1 MKAMRLRCTIPMLI
15 LGGTVAAA
23 SAQTPAPFTLRISG
37 PGTVAAGQP
46 VQVRV
51 LLQNT
56 SDHPISVEVP
66 NMILLDGSALSI
78 QGPTGQYLPRKKGGW
93 GGSMGWRGVNP
104 GDVWDDVLRVDSFY
118 DLSQPGKYTLQ
129 LKRPIA
135 EDRSDK
141 DGLVSSNV
149 ITVTVSP
156 DAVKPSA
163 PLALTLSGP
172 ETFASG
178 SDVSLKVL
186 AKNVSDQDVFLV
198 TDPDGSVAN
207 SSCGVHNVVRPPNG
221 FQFGQTL
228 AHDGPKIVQTISP
241 GATLEAKL
249 DKKAMGFKAE
259 WTPPAP
265 YQLQLICS
273 FPGYSENDRSVSNAF
288 TMDVT
293 PAPAG
298 GPTPFTLKLSGPQTV
313 AAGDAVRVVLE
324 ETNTSDFGGLGL
336 MGQLD
341 PLEPFISQ
349 LGYSFSVRDP
359 SGHELPLNTHANIVP
374 GSHSVKSTETGPCNS
389 YAVLSDY
396 YDFSQ
401 PGAYRV
407 QLSRYDKPLGDV
419 RVFSNVLTINVTPA
433 AQR

>member
-1 MKAMRLRCTIPMLI
+1 MLM
-15 LGGTVAAA
+15 LTGAAATA
-23 SAQTPAPFTLRISG
+23 SAQTAAPFTLRISG
-37 PGTVAAGQP
+37 PETVAVGQP
-46 VQVRV
+46 VPVRV

-56 SDHPISVEVP
+56 SDHPIGVVEPIIMDDLV
-66 NMILLDGSALSI
+66 LSI
-78 QGPTGQYLPRKKGGW
+78 QGPSGQEPPRKRPG
-93 GGSMGWRGVNP
+93 GGSRGFGSIRPSEVL
-104 GDVWDDVLRVDSFY
+104 DDVLRVDFLY
-118 DLSQPGKYTLQ
+118 DLGQPGRYTLQ

-135 EDRSDK
+135 EDHNDK

-149 ITVTVSP
+149 ITLTVSP

-186 AKNVSDQDVFLV
+186 AKNVSGQNVFLV
-198 TDPDGSVAN
+198 TDPDGSVADR
-207 SSCGVHNVVRPPNG
+207 SCGMHDVVRPPNG

-228 AHDGPKIVQTISP
+228 AHDGPKIIRAISP
-241 GATLEAKL
+241 GATLEATL
-249 DKKAMGFKAE
+249 GKKAMGFNAE
-259 WTPPAP
+259 WTLPAT

-273 FPGYSENDRSVSNAF
+273 VPGYAENDRSVSNAF

-298 GPTPFTLKLSGPQTV
+298 GPTPFTLKLSGPQTA
-313 AAGDAVRVVLE
+313 AAGDAVRVDLE
-324 ETNTSDFGGLGL
+324 ETNTSDFGGMGL
-336 MGQLD
+336 MGNLNPVD
-341 PLEPFISQ
+341 PFIAQ

-359 SGHELPLNTHANIVP
+359 SGVELPLNTHASPAP
-374 GSHSVKSTETGPCNS
+374 GIRSFKSTETGPCIS
-389 YAVLSDY
+389 YALLSDY

-401 PGAYRV
+401 PGVYRV

-433 AQR
+433 ARR